1 MLCAYEMI
9 EYFYSVAKPYCRK
22 KKKLVHVKFF
32 KKTKIKTSAK
42 ITWYW

>member
-1 MLCAYEMI
+1 MLCAYEII

-22 KKKLVHVKFF
+22 KKLVHVQFF